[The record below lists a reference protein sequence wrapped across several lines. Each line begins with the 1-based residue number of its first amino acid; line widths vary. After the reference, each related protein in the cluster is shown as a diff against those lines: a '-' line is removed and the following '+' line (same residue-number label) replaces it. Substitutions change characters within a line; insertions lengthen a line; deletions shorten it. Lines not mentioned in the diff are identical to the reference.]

1 MGCFRFSAKV
11 ISWFE
16 SYLWGRSF
24 KFDID
29 KKFLDWGNIT
39 CGVPQGSILGP
50 MLFLLYVTDMSQAM
64 KCYLFLYADDAFL
77 TFQQE
82 NGKETVPLQ
91 LYPYNSLTT
100 VSLLLINWIWIYLAS
115 AISLSTTN

>member
-1 MGCFRFSAKV
+1 MGCFWFSAKV

-16 SYLWGRSF
+16 SYLWSRSF

-29 KKFLDWGNIT
+29 KKFSEWGNIT
-39 CGVPQGSILGP
+39 CGVPQGFILSP
-50 MLFLLYVTDMSQAM
+50 MLFLLYATDMSQAM

-77 TFQQE
+77 TFQHE

-100 VSLLLINWIWIYLAS
+100 VSLLLINWIWTYLAS
-115 AISLSTTN
+115 AISLSTRN